1 MAMSKFDNTSPLP
14 YDKLVKNLEIV
25 KSRLNRPLT
34 VSEKILYSHLDDPKA
49 QDIVRGESYLRL
61 RPDRV
66 AMQDATAQMAM
77 LQFISSGSYVCSLI
91 LIFVID
97 NDIFRYFG
105 FSLTILY
112 VDQKHPL
119 DANG

>member
-1 MAMSKFDNTSPLP
+1 VAMSKFDNTSPLP

-105 FSLTILY
+105 VSLTILY